1 MPQLSEAA
9 AELTFA
15 ACAKLDLAT
24 HQATHPR
31 LGVVDH
37 IACHPLTNADDLQCA
52 AEVAVNIGQLLGEGS
67 HSRDSL
73 QVVSA
78 EPASEE
84 AALPTKDPE
93 EISSSQQGIPCLLYG
108 AAHPTSR
115 PLDEIRRAFQYFRG
129 ASAGM
134 HVRKAATLAT
144 SASNFACIRLL
155 QKRPGYCC
163 SCAGISSLPLQA
175 S

>member
-15 ACAKLDLAT
+15 ACAKLDLAA

-52 AEVAVNIGQLLGEGS
+52 AEVAVKIGRLLGEGS
-67 HSRDSL
+67 HSKASL
-73 QVVSA
+73 KVVSA
-78 EPASEE
+78 EPASVE
-84 AALPTKDPE
+84 AALPAKDPE
-93 EISSSQQGIPCLLYG
+93 AIDSSQQGIPCLLYG

-134 HVRKAATLAT
+134 HVRKALAT
-144 SASNFACIRLL
+144 SASKFASIRLP
-155 QKRPGYCC
+155 Q
-163 SCAGISSLPLQA
+163 
-175 S
+175 